1 MGYICKAS
9 MKKAHQKAA
18 AVPHDI
24 LHRLNRAEGQIRA
37 LKKLAAS
44 PHQVDCEAFV
54 TQLKAARGALKAA
67 GEMFV
72 TRYIE
77 ECRALPQKERARHI
91 AKAISLI
98 TD

>member
-1 MGYICKAS
+1 MGYICKVG
-9 MKKAHQKAA
+9 MKKASPKTTAPQR
-18 AVPHDI
+18 AV

-44 PHQVDCEAFV
+44 PDVDCKAFI

-67 GEMFV
+67 GELFV
-72 TRYIE
+72 THYIE
-77 ECRALPQKERARHI
+77 ECRALPSKERARYI
-91 AKAISLI
+91 AKALSLI